1 MCELLGLDPA
11 VYFFETDKRKNAYR
25 DAAAT
30 VKHQRDEEHAA
41 RQKAQQQARRTG

>member
-11 VYFFETDKRKNAYR
+11 VYYLETDKRKNAYR

-30 VKHQRDEEHAA
+30 VMYQRQKEQEA

>member
-11 VYFFETDKRKNAYR
+11 VYFTETDPQRNAIR

-30 VKHQRDEEHAA
+30 VIAERRAWEAEEQQRRKNRDN
-41 RQKAQQQARRTG
+41 RM

>member
-11 VYFFETDKRKNAYR
+11 VYYFETDKRKNAYR

-30 VKHQRDEEHAA
+30 VMHQRKEAEAERNKA
-41 RQKAQQQARRTG
+41 RQQARRSG